1 MSAEGLMVV
10 RMRVFN
16 TLEGLCSFL
25 AASLKALPADLAER
39 LSPRWMQGEGAIRE
53 LFPSELSEPKR
64 VKLRHARSAAQDLL
78 PHNYDAA
85 VGKAALWLLAAD
97 DVACMRD
104 VDTHPDL
111 PESMDPPFYM
121 S

>member
-1 MSAEGLMVV
+1 MLVK
-10 RMRVFN
+10 MRVFN
-16 TLEGLCSFL
+16 TLTGLCSFL
-25 AASLKALPADLAER
+25 AASLKALPADLAAR
-39 LSPRWMQGEGAIRE
+39 LSPRWRPAEGAILE
-53 LFPSELSEPKR
+53 VFPSELQEPKR
-64 VKLRHARSAAQDLL
+64 VKLQHASSAALDSL